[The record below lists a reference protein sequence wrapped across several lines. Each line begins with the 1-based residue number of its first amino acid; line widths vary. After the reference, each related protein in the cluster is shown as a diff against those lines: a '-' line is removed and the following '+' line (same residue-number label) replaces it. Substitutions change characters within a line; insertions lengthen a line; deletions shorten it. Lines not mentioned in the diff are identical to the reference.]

1 MRVGVFFSE
10 IVRVVC
16 YDERQPRFLVQ
27 AQNALVDDGL
37 VADAV
42 ILQFEIKVIFSKDL
56 MQCQGIFLCTVI
68 VPVAQSARNFTGKAG
83 RERNETLRM
92 FAQKV

>member
-16 YDERQPRFLVQ
+16 YDERQSRFLVQ

-37 VADAV
+37 IADAV

-56 MQCQGIFLCTVI
+56 RQCQGIFLCTVI
-68 VPVAQSARNFTGKAG
+68 VAVAESSRDLAGKAG
-83 RERNETLRM
+83 GECDQSPRV